1 MFSKELENALEAMRK
16 ITDTADMHVL
26 ASEYNKHITFLGKM
40 KANKFQVV
48 VGDTIEW
55 TYGGIKKFGKVYKV
69 NPKTVYVFAVDK
81 NNKMSHNNGYTTK
94 TKVDKSLI
102 IRKVA

>member
-40 KANKFQVV
+40 KAKKFQVV
-48 VGDTIEW
+48 IGDTIEW
-55 TYGGIKKFGKVYKV
+55 TYGGIKKFGTVYKV
-69 NPKTVYVFAVDK
+69 NPRTVLVYQQTGASIGSTQVK
-81 NNKMSHNNGYTTK
+81 L
-94 TKVDKSLI
+94 DKSLI
-102 IRKVA
+102 TGKVAA

>member
-69 NPKTVYVFAVDK
+69 NPRTVLVFQQTGASIGSTQVK
-81 NNKMSHNNGYTTK
+81 L
-94 TKVDKSLI
+94 DKSLI
-102 IRKVA
+102 TGKVAA

>member
-1 MFSKELENALEAMRK
+1 MYSKELELALEAMRK

-40 KANKFQVV
+40 KANKYQVV

-55 TYGGIKKFGKVYKV
+55 TYGGVKKFGKVYKV
-69 NPKTVYVFAVDK
+69 NPRTVYVYQNTGASIGSTQVK
-81 NNKMSHNNGYTTK
+81 L
-94 TKVDKSLI
+94 DKSLI
-102 IRKVA
+102 TGKVAA

>member
-40 KANKFQVV
+40 KAKKFQVV
-48 VGDTIEW
+48 IGDTIEW

-69 NPKTVYVFAVDK
+69 NPRTVLVYQQTGASIGSTLVK
-81 NNKMSHNNGYTTK
+81 L
-94 TKVDKSLI
+94 DKSLI
-102 IRKVA
+102 TGKVAA

>member
-1 MFSKELENALEAMRK
+1 MYSKELELALKAMRK

-40 KANKFQVV
+40 KANKFQVI

-69 NPKTVYVFAVDK
+69 NPRTVLVFQNTGASIGSTQVK
-81 NNKMSHNNGYTTK
+81 L
-94 TKVDKSLI
+94 DKSLI
-102 IRKVA
+102 TGKVAA

>member
-40 KANKFQVV
+40 KANKFQVKI
-48 VGDTIEW
+48 GDTIQW
-55 TYGGIKKFGKVYKV
+55 KYGGIEKFGKVTKV
-69 NPKTVYVFAVDK
+69 NPRTVICFQQTGASIGSTQVK
-81 NNKMSHNNGYTTK
+81 L
-94 TKVDKSLI
+94 DKSLI
-102 IRKVA
+102 TGKVAA

>member
-40 KANKFQVV
+40 KANKFQVD

-55 TYGGIKKFGKVYKV
+55 TYGGIKNFGKVYKV
-69 NPKTVYVFAVDK
+69 NPRTVLVFQQTGASIGSTQVK
-81 NNKMSHNNGYTTK
+81 L
-94 TKVDKSLI
+94 DKSLI
-102 IRKVA
+102 TGKVAA

>member
-69 NPKTVYVFAVDK
+69 NPRTVLVYQQTGASIGSTQVK
-81 NNKMSHNNGYTTK
+81 L
-94 TKVDKSLI
+94 DKSLI
-102 IRKVA
+102 TGKVAA

>member
-1 MFSKELENALEAMRK
+1 MFSKELETALEAMRK

-69 NPKTVYVFAVDK
+69 NPRTVLVFQQTGASIGSTQVK
-81 NNKMSHNNGYTTK
+81 L
-94 TKVDKSLI
+94 DKSLI
-102 IRKVA
+102 TGKVAA

>member
-1 MFSKELENALEAMRK
+1 MYSNELELALEAMRK

-69 NPKTVYVFAVDK
+69 NPRTVLVFQQTGASIGSTQVK
-81 NNKMSHNNGYTTK
+81 L
-94 TKVDKSLI
+94 DKSLI
-102 IRKVA
+102 TGKVAA